1 LKLGDLGEFG
11 FIERI
16 RAAAASGEGV
26 CSGIGDDCAVLELP
40 PGHRLLTTKDLL
52 IEGIH
57 FDRAWIDSRCL
68 GRKSVSV
75 NVSDIAAMG
84 GRPRHLYLGLG
95 VPNDFSVEQLQLF
108 MDGFLEAVSEYGAFL
123 VGGDTCRSPG
133 PLLISVTAEGSVPA
147 GREICRAGASVGQ
160 DIYVS
165 GTLGDSALALSRL
178 GAGMS
183 VDPWLASRHH
193 DPTAR
198 VALGQALAEKGLAA
212 AMIDVSD
219 GLLADLGHILKAS
232 AVGAL
237 LEERQLPLSK
247 AFRAVLEQDLQ
258 QMQLALS
265 GGEDYELLFTASP
278 ERRAELDVLA
288 RSLDLS
294 LTRIGIVT
302 SAGDGLRLRHVD
314 GHVRHADSRGFN
326 HFANS
331 GHTNPQQ

>member
-1 LKLGDLGEFG
+1 MKLAELGEFG

-16 RAAAASGEGV
+16 RAAAADGEGV

-57 FDRAWIDSRCL
+57 FDRAWIDNHRL

-95 VPNDFSVEQLQLF
+95 VPSDFSVEELQLF
-108 MDGFLEAVSEYGAFL
+108 MAGFLEAVAEYGACL

-133 PLLISVTAEGSVPA
+133 PLLISVTAEGSVAA
-147 GREICRAGASVGQ
+147 GREVCRRGARVGH

-165 GTLGDSALALSRL
+165 GTLGDSALALNQL
-178 GAGMS
+178 ATGKLL
-183 VDPWLASRHH
+183 DPWLASRHH

-198 VALGQALAEKGLAA
+198 VALGQALSEKGLAS

-219 GLLADLGHILKAS
+219 GLLADLGHILKS
-232 AVGAL
+232 SGVGAL
-237 LEERQLPLSK
+237 LEEPLLPLSA
-247 AFRAVLEQDLQ
+247 AFRAALEQDPQ
-258 QMQLALS
+258 QLQLALS
-265 GGEDYELLFTASP
+265 GGEDYELLFSVPP
-278 ERRAELDVLA
+278 ERGGEVKDLA
-288 RSLDLS
+288 RTLDLPLS
-294 LTRIGIVT
+294 RIGTVIP
-302 SAGDGLRLRHVD
+302 AEEGLKLRYCN
-314 GHVRHADSRGFN
+314 GEIRHADCRGFN
-326 HFANS
+326 HFAGNS
-331 GHTNPQQ
+331 APVPEK